1 VNKYIKKLNNFL
13 INEISQL
20 ENPLIVEF
28 GVKNGISTNI
38 FLDICKKKNGKL
50 FSIDIDDCSN
60 VSKSNN
66 WTFIKTRDD
75 NFEFL
80 EKKLPDQFD
89 LIYLDTIH
97 TANHV
102 EKIFYHYYQKLKIN
116 GLFIIDDI
124 SWIPYVK
131 DNYRNTFYCEINNQ
145 ETFNRILE
153 IYRSNEKNFDLE
165 FSFLDEGL
173 AKIKKNNNNSL
184 NLKRKIMS
192 RKHSIKNLFRK
203 INAGST

>member
-1 VNKYIKKLNNFL
+1 M
-13 INEISQL
+13 INEIGQL
-20 ENPLIVEF
+20 ENPLILEF
-28 GVKNGISTNI
+28 GVKTGISTNI
-38 FLDICKKKNGKL
+38 FLDICEKKNGKL
-50 FSIDIDDCSN
+50 FSIDVDDCSN

-80 EKKLPDQFD
+80 QKKLPDQFD

-192 RKHSIKNLFRK
+192 RKNSIKNLFRK
-203 INAGST
+203 INVGST

>member
-1 VNKYIKKLNNFL
+1 MNKYIKKLNNFL

-165 FSFLDEGL
+165 FSFLDAGL
-173 AKIKKNNNNSL
+173 AKIKKNNNSL

-192 RKHSIKNLFRK
+192 RKNSIKNLFRK

>member
-1 VNKYIKKLNNFL
+1 MNKYIKKLNNFL
-13 INEISQL
+13 INEIGQL
-20 ENPLIVEF
+20 ENPLILEF
-28 GVKNGISTNI
+28 GVKTGISTNI
-38 FLDICKKKNGKL
+38 FLDICEKKNGKL
-50 FSIDIDDCSN
+50 FSIDVDDCSN

-80 EKKLPDQFD
+80 QKKLPDQFD

-192 RKHSIKNLFRK
+192 RKNSIKNLFRK
-203 INAGST
+203 INVGST

>member
-1 VNKYIKKLNNFL
+1 MNKYIKKLNNFL
-13 INEISQL
+13 INEIGQL
-20 ENPLIVEF
+20 ENPLILEF
-28 GVKNGISTNI
+28 GVKTGISTNI
-38 FLDICKKKNGKL
+38 FLDICEKKNGKL
-50 FSIDIDDCSN
+50 FSIDVDDCSN

-192 RKHSIKNLFRK
+192 RKNSIKNLFRK
-203 INAGST
+203 INVGST